1 MNRKKGHQLTDRVA
15 CIILAGGKG
24 TRLFPLTQHRCKPA
38 VNFGGSYCLI
48 DIPISNSLNSN
59 MNHIFVISQYFS
71 SALNQHIKE
80 TFPLDHFQGGSLH
93 LLSPEERPDGKI
105 WYNGTADAVRKNLDE
120 LTKLPIDY
128 FLILSG
134 DQLYNMDL
142 EAMVQF
148 AYDKDAAITIAALPV
163 GKSVASRFGLL
174 NIDSNSHIIDFIEKP
189 QDTKVLKQF
198 EISEDFVET
207 HDVHCAHPPCFLASM
222 GIYVFK
228 KEILIKLLQEDD
240 GEDFGKDII
249 PRQLKK
255 GGGAAFLYQGYWEDI
270 GTISSYYKANLSLT
284 TNDLGLDL
292 YNEVLPIYA
301 HNHYL
306 PGARLTNTTLKNS
319 IICDGAIIEGKE
331 IMRSIVGIRTVIKKG
346 TIIKDSILLGNKTY
360 TDVNDANRQYTIG
373 ENCQIEKTII
383 DLDVQ
388 IGNSVKL
395 LNKDNLQTYDGNGI
409 FIRDGIIIVTSHTV
423 LPDNFT
429 L

>member
-1 MNRKKGHQLTDRVA
+1 
-15 CIILAGGKG
+15 
-24 TRLFPLTQHRCKPA
+24 
-38 VNFGGSYCLI
+38 
-48 DIPISNSLNSN
+48 
-59 MNHIFVISQYFS
+59 
-71 SALNQHIKE
+71 
-80 TFPLDHFQGGSLH
+80 
-93 LLSPEERPDGKI
+93 
-105 WYNGTADAVRKNLDE
+105 
-120 LTKLPIDY
+120 
-128 FLILSG
+128 
-134 DQLYNMDL
+134 L
-142 EAMVQF
+142 E
-148 AYDKDAAITIAALPV
+148 
-163 GKSVASRFGLL
+163 
-174 NIDSNSHIIDFIEKP
+174 
-189 QDTKVLKQF
+189 
-198 EISEDFVET
+198 
-207 HDVHCAHPPCFLASM
+207 
-222 GIYVFK
+222 
-228 KEILIKLLQEDD
+228 EDD

-284 TNDLGLDL
+284 TNNLGLDL

-306 PGARLTNTTLKNS
+306 PGARLTNTILKDS

-346 TIIKDSILLGNKTY
+346 TMIKDSILLGNQTY

-388 IGNSVKL
+388 IGNNVKL